1 MQPLSGLAQRTLSA
15 LLIAISVA
23 LLTAGLF
30 SYASSPIVG
39 DQPPTALPTEIGN
52 PVLGTDAAPTPGA
65 SASPAVASP
74 SPALAAPSP
83 ALATPSPA
91 ATAPPAATP
100 LPAATLPPRGEGA
113 VASRIV
119 IPALRVD
126 LPILAGDIEVPGNRD
141 SYPLCDVAQYLVYYG
156 QPGEEGTSYIYGH
169 AQRGMFL
176 PLLRASQ
183 RNDGAEMLGALVEVY
198 TADDRLHLY
207 EIYRVKRHATDL
219 SLANGV
225 EPGEHLLVLQTSEG
239 TRGHIPKLQVA
250 ARPIGILPADPEA
263 ANPVPQP
270 RPCWR

>member
-1 MQPLSGLAQRTLSA
+1 MKPLSGLAQRTLSA

-30 SYASSPIVG
+30 SYASSPAIG
-39 DQPPTALPTEIGN
+39 DQQPTALPTEIGN
-52 PVLGTDAAPTPGA
+52 PVLGTDAVPTPSA
-65 SASPAVASP
+65 TASPVATSPSPSASTP
-74 SPALAAPSP
+74 SPALSSPPSAAPS
-83 ALATPSPA
+83 A
-91 ATAPPAATP
+91 
-100 LPAATLPPRGEGA
+100 AATLPPRGEGA
-113 VASRIV
+113 VATRIV

-126 LPILAGDIEVPGNRD
+126 LPILAGDIDVPGNRD
-141 SYPLCDVAQYLVYYG
+141 SYPLCDVAQYLIYYG
-156 QPGEEGTSYIYGH
+156 QPGEEGTSYIYAH

-198 TADDRLHLY
+198 TADDMLHLY
-207 EIYRVKRHATDL
+207 EIFRVKRHATDL
-219 SLANGV
+219 SLANSV

-239 TRGHIPKLQVA
+239 TSGHIPKLQVA

-263 ANPVPQP
+263 ANPEPQP

>member
-1 MQPLSGLAQRTLSA
+1 M
-15 LLIAISVA
+15 
-23 LLTAGLF
+23 
-30 SYASSPIVG
+30 
-39 DQPPTALPTEIGN
+39 
-52 PVLGTDAAPTPGA
+52 
-65 SASPAVASP
+65 
-74 SPALAAPSP
+74 
-83 ALATPSPA
+83 
-91 ATAPPAATP
+91 
-100 LPAATLPPRGEGA
+100 
-113 VASRIV
+113 ASRIV

-156 QPGEEGTSYIYGH
+156 QPGEEGTSYIYAH

-198 TADDRLHLY
+198 TADDSLHLY

-219 SLANGV
+219 SLANSV

-239 TRGHIPKLQVA
+239 TSGHIPKLQVA

-263 ANPVPQP
+263 ANPVPRP